1 MRFSRFIYLP
11 ALLSIGISTASP
23 TPTAAMLEARATWAA
38 MGRNDAEF
46 VYGMDTYKRNY
57 GRNNNVSADEYR
69 QAVAWV
75 KDTLFPNMDTT
86 GIEYNYKQH
95 HNNRYQ
101 MPAQDEANQAYTL
114 LGLQPPY

>member
-11 ALLSIGISTASP
+11 ALLATSFSTASP
-23 TPTAAMLEARATWAA
+23 TPTAATLEARALWEA
-38 MGRNDAEF
+38 MGHNDAEF

-57 GRNNNVSADEYR
+57 GKNVDVSADEYR

-86 GIEYNYKQH
+86 AIEYNYRQH
-95 HNNRYQ
+95 HNNINR
-101 MPAQDEANQAYTL
+101 MPAKDEARQAYNM
-114 LGLQPPY
+114 LGLASPY